1 MGSTQPDLREVY
13 VEAGEKRENLE
24 AGEKREEF
32 VQVGKKEILVNRMNW
47 CKWMNW
53 KDLWKQVVEEKE
65 VN

>member
-32 VQVGKKEILVNRMNW
+32 VQVGKKEILV
-47 CKWMNW
+47 KNW
-53 KDLWKQVVEEKE
+53 KE
-65 VN
+65 